1 MQHFFYV
8 AFYQPLYNVL
18 AFLVTVVPGGD
29 MGIAAI
35 LLTVIVKFAI
45 LPFTHKSVVSQAKM
59 RELDPDLR
67 KIREKHSGNKE
78 ELARKTM
85 ELYKEKDI
93 NPFSG
98 CLPLII
104 QIPVLMALY
113 LIFYKGGV
121 TIDPTKLYSFVPLPH
136 LVSPEFLGFIDLSRR
151 SIVLAIIAGAAQY
164 LQMKVTFPAPTPPDS
179 ADGKI
184 SFQDQ
189 FARSMHVQMRYIF
202 PIMIAGISYI
212 SGIVALYFI
221 VSSFFAIGHDLF
233 IKRTREMKVSQS
245 LS

>member
-8 AFYQPLYNVL
+8 VFYQPLYNVL
-18 AFLVTVVPGGD
+18 AFLVSVVPGGD

-35 LLTVIVKFAI
+35 LLTVMVKFII
-45 LPFTHKSVVSQAKM
+45 LPFTHKSVVSQARM

-67 KIREKHSGNKE
+67 KLREKHSENKE

-104 QIPVLMALY
+104 QVPVLMALY
-113 LIFYKGGV
+113 LIFYRGGV
-121 TIDPTKLYSFVPLPH
+121 TIDPAKLYSFIPLPH

-151 SIVLAIIAGAAQY
+151 SIVLAVIAGAAQY
-164 LQMKVTFPAPTPPDS
+164 LQMKITFPAPTPPNDPR
-179 ADGKI
+179 GKV

-202 PIMIAGISYI
+202 PVMIAGISYV

-221 VSSFFAIGHDLF
+221 VSSLFAIGHDLF
-233 IKRTREMKVSQS
+233 IKRSREPQPA
-245 LS
+245 